1 MRPIKITM
9 SAFGA
14 YKGVTVL
21 DMERLGSQGVY
32 LITGETG
39 AGKTTVFDA
48 IVFALYGSTSGDSRD
63 GKMMRSLYAD
73 ENTPTFVE
81 MEFEVKGERYR
92 IKRNPEYERPK
103 LRGEGTVT
111 ASANAE
117 LYMPDGTIF
126 DGKLKDVN
134 DKIKEIMCVDRNQ
147 FCKIAML
154 AQGDFQRFLLDSTEK
169 KTELLRRLF
178 STEIF
183 ERLQSILK
191 DEYLQSEA
199 KCRDLSKNIDTYLSY
214 IKFDEIDTLEI
225 ELENAAT
232 LKEKRAVIDRLIERD
247 ASTVDKLKKQI
258 DTLEAEANKANDS
271 LTLANNIIERKNKK
285 AGIAREIEQKSQELE
300 ELNSAC
306 VKAKSREEE
315 KSALL
320 SRVHIYRQS
329 LTQYKESDEKKK
341 QYSDLKIEINRI
353 QKNLELSQK
362 QLDDFKEEYE
372 RYKNTDSDLT
382 KSQANKETLEKAL
395 DYLKRYLSAVDEK
408 EMLLKQYEQARKEYT
423 IADERYNSA
432 SEAYFNEQAGFLA
445 AGLEDGKPCPVC
457 GSTAHPSPA
466 RLTQGAPDKEAVEG
480 LKKERDIADK
490 NRNELSTK
498 ITVANGKID
507 TNYNELKSLTKKEE
521 FSNKDLEV
529 YKSHLQKINARIDT
543 FESNLKRKHDLDK
556 RIPEM
561 QSSIEAQGRSVNE
574 LNIKLAQLDGEVRAI
589 KLEFENEVEAKKE
602 ISRLE
607 NNADTIQKEID
618 DAVKKYNTCRSK
630 LDELK
635 GRESELAQ
643 ELESVKE
650 QDTDLENLTQALNEI
665 KKRKQIALDEH
676 VKVSGRLSN
685 NHDTAKLIDDSSS
698 NMLEAEEER
707 AWKKSL
713 SDTANGNISN
723 HHKIKLEAYVLG
735 EYFKRVL
742 GRASTRLMVMSDNHY
757 ELEIHNEPDNMRSQS
772 GLEIDVIDHYNG
784 TRRSVKSLSGGEK
797 FMASLSIALGLS
809 DEVQASAG
817 GVQLDAMFVDEGFGS
832 LDSNTLE
839 LAMRALSGIAQSDRL
854 VGIISHVDALNER
867 IDKKIVVKK
876 DAVEG
881 SVAKIIV

>member
-14 YKGVTVL
+14 YKGVTIL

-48 IVFALYGSTSGDSRD
+48 IVFALYGSASGDSRD
-63 GKMMRSLYAD
+63 GKMMRSMYAD

-117 LYMPDGTIF
+117 LYMPDGTVF

-191 DEYLQSEA
+191 EEYFEADA

-225 ELENAAT
+225 ELENAPSI
-232 LKEKRAVIDRLIERD
+232 KEKREVIDRLIERD
-247 ASTVDKLKKQI
+247 ATTADRLKKQI
-258 DTLEAEANKANDS
+258 DVLEEEVNKANNH
-271 LTLANNIIERKNKK
+271 LTLANDIIEKKNKK
-285 AGIAREIEQKSQELE
+285 AKITNELEQKSKELE
-300 ELNSAC
+300 ELKSAC
-306 VKAKSREEE
+306 LKAKSREEE
-315 KSALL
+315 KSELL
-320 SRVHIYRQS
+320 SRIHIYRQS

-341 QYSDLKIEINRI
+341 QYSDLKTELDRTQN
-353 QKNLELSQK
+353 NLKLSQN
-362 QLDDFKEEYE
+362 QLKEFKEEYE
-372 RYKNTDSDLT
+372 CYKNTDSDLT
-382 KSQANKETLEKAL
+382 KSQANRETLEKAL
-395 DYLKRYLSAVDEK
+395 DYLKRYLSAIDEK
-408 EMLLKQYEQARKEYT
+408 ETLSKQFEQAKKEYAV
-423 IADERYNSA
+423 ADERYNSA

-445 AGLEDGKPCPVC
+445 VGLEDGKPCPVC
-457 GSTAHPSPA
+457 GSISHPSPA
-466 RLTQGAPDKEAVEG
+466 RLTEHAPDKKTVDM
-480 LKKERDIADK
+480 LKSKRDDADK
-490 NRNELSTK
+490 CRNNLSAK
-498 ITVANGKID
+498 ITVVNGKID

-521 FSNKDLEV
+521 FSNKDLEI
-529 YKSHLQKINARIDT
+529 YKSHLQKINAKIDSL
-543 FESNLKRKHDLDK
+543 ESNLKRRLDLDK
-556 RIPEM
+556 RIPEL
-561 QSSIEAQGRSVNE
+561 QLSIEAQIKSANDIS
-574 LNIKLAQLDGEVRAI
+574 IKLAQLDAEVKAI
-589 KLEFENEVEAKKE
+589 KLEFENEAEALKE
-602 ISRLE
+602 ISNLE
-607 NNADTIQKEID
+607 NNAEAIQKEID
-618 DAVKKYNTCRSK
+618 EAINKYNTCKSK

-643 ELESVKE
+643 ELESVNE
-650 QDTDLENLTQALNEI
+650 QDTDLEKLTQSLNEI
-665 KKRKQIALDEH
+665 TRRKQTALDEH
-676 VKVSGRLSN
+676 VKVCGRLSN
-685 NHDTAKLIDDSSS
+685 NRDTAKLIDESSS
-698 NMLEAEEER
+698 NMIEAEEER

-742 GRASTRLMVMSDNHY
+742 GRASARLMVMSDNHY
-757 ELEIHNEPDNMRSQS
+757 ELEIHNEPDNMRSQA

-809 DEVQASAG
+809 DEVQSSAG
-817 GVQLDAMFVDEGFGS
+817 GVRLDAMFVDEGFGS

-839 LAMRALSGIAQSDRL
+839 LAMRALSGIAQSNRL

-867 IDKKIVVKK
+867 IDKKIVVRK

-881 SVAKIIV
+881 SIAKIVV